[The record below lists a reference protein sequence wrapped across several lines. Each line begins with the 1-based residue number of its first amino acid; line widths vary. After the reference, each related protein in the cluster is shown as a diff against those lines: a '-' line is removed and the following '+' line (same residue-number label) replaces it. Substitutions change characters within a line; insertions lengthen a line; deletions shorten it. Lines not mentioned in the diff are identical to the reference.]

1 MTLPLFR
8 PMLAF
13 PSEPFSSDEYI
24 FEIKW
29 DGYRCLAYLDG
40 GTVLRSR
47 NLIDLTPVFPE
58 LSRLNTL
65 ARSLPVIVDGEIVV
79 TVDGKPSFSVLQ
91 RRGHLSDPQRIMR
104 VSKET
109 PALFV
114 AFDILYR
121 KGRPVMAEPVEA
133 RREMLR
139 EILSNSSSLVVSD
152 YVVGNGEEFFRAC
165 TAAGIEGMIAKKL
178 GSPYLP
184 GKRSVLWRKVRS
196 AREADLVVCGWEEGQ
211 GRRKLGA
218 LILGAYQE
226 ETLVFQGKV
235 GSGFSENEEGA
246 LLKALA
252 KIAVRHPPLPVP
264 RDYPLRHAHWVQPL
278 LVCKVKFTEIT
289 ADGYLRHPSYQGLR
303 WDKEPRECSVVAL
316 QTSS

>member
-1 MTLPLFR
+1 MTLPLLR

-13 PSEPFSSDEYI
+13 PSEPFSSNEHL

-47 NLIDLTPVFPE
+47 NLIDLTPAFPE
-58 LSRLNTL
+58 LGRLNAL
-65 ARSLPVIVDGEIVV
+65 ADSLPVIVDGEIVV

-91 RRGHLSDPQRIMR
+91 RRGRLSDPQRIAR
-104 VSKET
+104 AAEET

-121 KGRPVMAEPVEA
+121 KGRPVMEEPVET

-139 EILSNSSSLVVSD
+139 AIFADVSSLVVSD
-152 YVVGNGEEFFRAC
+152 YVIGNGEEFFRAC
-165 TAAGIEGMIAKKL
+165 TAAGIEGMVAKKL

-184 GKRSVLWRKVRS
+184 GKRSPLWRKVRS
-196 AREADLVVCGWEEGQ
+196 AKEADLVICGWEEGQ
-211 GRRKLGA
+211 RRRKLGA
-218 LILGAYQE
+218 LILGAYRDGA
-226 ETLVFQGKV
+226 LVFQGKV
-235 GSGFSENEEGA
+235 GSGFSEKEEDA
-246 LLKALA
+246 LLEAMA
-252 KIAVRHPPLPVP
+252 KIAVRDPPLAVP
-264 RDYPLRHAHWVQPL
+264 RDRPLRRPHWVRPL
-278 LVCKVKFTEIT
+278 LVCTVKFTETT

-303 WDKEPRECSVVAL
+303 WDKEPAECGIVAL
-316 QTSS
+316 QA